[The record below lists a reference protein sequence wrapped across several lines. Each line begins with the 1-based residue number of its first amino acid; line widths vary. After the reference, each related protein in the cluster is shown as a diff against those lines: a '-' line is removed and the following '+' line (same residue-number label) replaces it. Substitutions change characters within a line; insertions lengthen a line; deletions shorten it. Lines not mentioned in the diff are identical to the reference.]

1 MFGLVSSC
9 AFLVFYLNIVS
20 IEKDNYVWIAYIIKG
35 ASPLLSVDLVRCFNE
50 GRYSYNLNSCHTLL
64 KRAAFYAKL

>member
-20 IEKDNYVWIAYIIKG
+20 IEKDNYLWIAYIINHQRGVTIAIRRFG
-35 ASPLLSVDLVRCFNE
+35 AVF
-50 GRYSYNLNSCHTLL
+50 
-64 KRAAFYAKL
+64 